1 MGRRSVLAVLAGA
14 AVTVAAGAVVLLAP
28 ASAQAAESVFY
39 VDPQTQ
45 AARWV
50 AQNPSDSR
58 MPVIRDRV
66 ANVPQGRWFTA
77 RNTSTVAAEVDAF
90 TSAAATAGKI
100 PILVV
105 YNIPNRDCSGAS
117 AGGMPDHPSYR
128 AWVDQVA
135 NGLAGRPAYIVLEP
149 DVLAIMTNCMNA
161 SQQAEVRASM
171 AYAGKRLKQGSS
183 QARVYFDIGHSA
195 WLSASEA
202 ANRLVAADIANSA
215 DGISTNVSNYRTTSA
230 EISYAKNIIN
240 ATGISRLQAVV
251 DTSRNGNGP
260 LGSEWCDPT
269 GRAIGTP
276 STTETN
282 DAKIDAFL
290 WVKLP
295 GEADGCIAAAGQF
308 VPQRAYDLAIAAP
321 QPTTTT
327 RPPTTATRPPTTPA
341 CTFAPSPTNLQ
352 GNSTGPTSVS
362 LQWTP
367 VIPSNGCTVAGFDVL
382 RAPGATGG
390 TFAVIAQTGVTN
402 TYLDTTATAS
412 TTYRYQVRS
421 RLTNGVVSSPSN
433 TVQVTT
439 NGPTCTLPPALP
451 GNLNVTGVTTT
462 SVSLS
467 WTGPAAPGCLVYE
480 IERSSST
487 SGPFTVVGTT
497 TGLSFTNTGLTPS
510 TVYAYRVIGR
520 VGTGTLGPT
529 NVVTATTSPGC
540 TLVPPPAPGNLTAQS
555 VTSTSVTLS
564 WAVTAAPG
572 CSFTYE
578 IFRAPGATGGTFALV
593 TTVPGNSF
601 TNTGLTPTTTYRYQ
615 ARTRDATGNLSAFSN
630 TVTVTTTG
638 TTTTTPPPGG
648 CTVGHRIMGSW
659 NGAYQGELSVR
670 NNGSSAINSWTVVL
684 TLPAG
689 VTITQMWGGTFSPAS
704 GSVTVR
710 PTYTVPVGAGQTV
723 TFGYLANAPG
733 SSGATPTA
741 MSCGVP

>member
-28 ASAQAAESVFY
+28 VSAQAAESVFY

-50 AQNPSDSR
+50 AQNPNDSR
-58 MPVIRDRV
+58 TPVIRDRI
-66 ANVPQGRWFTA
+66 ANVPQPRWYTQ

-90 TSAAATAGKI
+90 TSAAASAGKI

-128 AWVDQVA
+128 AWIDQVA
-135 NGLAGRPAYIVLEP
+135 NGLRGRPAYIILEP
-149 DVLAIMTNCMNA
+149 DVLAIMTSCMNA
-161 SQQAEVRASM
+161 TQQADVRASM

-195 WLSASEA
+195 WLSVSEA
-202 ANRLVAADIANSA
+202 ANRLVASDIANSA

-230 EISYAKNIIN
+230 EVSYAKSIIN

-260 LGSEWCDPT
+260 LGSEWCDPA

-327 RPPTTATRPPTTPA
+327 RPPTTPA
-341 CTFAPSPTNLQ
+341 CTVAPTPSNLQ
-352 GNSTGPTSVS
+352 GSATGATSVS

-367 VIPSNGCTVAGFDVL
+367 VVPSNGCTVVGFDVL

-390 TFAVIAQTGVTN
+390 TFAVIAQTAVTN

-421 RLTNGVVSSPSN
+421 RLSTGVVSGPSN

-439 NGPTCTLPPALP
+439 TGPTCTLPPAQP
-451 GNLNVTGVTTT
+451 SNLTVTGVTTS

-467 WTGPAAPGCLVYE
+467 WSGPTAPGCLVYE
-480 IERSSST
+480 VERSSST
-487 SGPFTVVGTT
+487 SGPFTVVGTSA
-497 TGLSFTNTGLTPS
+497 GLSFTNTGLTAN
-510 TVYAYRVIGR
+510 TVYAYRVVGR
-520 VGTGTLGPT
+520 VGTGTLPPT
-529 NVVTATTSPGC
+529 NVVTATTAQGC
-540 TLVPPPAPGNLTAQS
+540 TLVPPPVPGNLTAQS
-555 VTSTSVTLS
+555 VGSTSVTLS

-593 TTVPGNSF
+593 ASVPGNNTF
-601 TNTGLTPTTTYRYQ
+601 TNTGLTSNTTYRYQ
-615 ARTRDATGNLSAFSN
+615 ARTRDAEGNLSAFSN

-638 TTTTTPPPGG
+638 TTTPPPGG
-648 CTVGHRIMGSW
+648 CTVGHRIVNSW

-670 NNGSSAINSWTVVL
+670 NNGTSAISSWTVGL

-689 VTITQMWGGTFSPAS
+689 VSITQMWGGTYSPAS
-704 GSVTVR
+704 GTVTIR

-733 SSGATPTA
+733 SSGASPSA
-741 MSCGVP
+741 MSCSVP